1 MHEQMVP
8 CMRPQDDNRRSN
20 SENLGSANENL
31 FSSLL
36 KKLTEAEL
44 VRFSMRQHI
53 CLGRYMLLPI
63 RLSAREVDHGKTVE
77 VRIMKFSP
85 YCSPILLVF
94 VGKFHPQIL
103 RVPPS
108 GGVKQ
113 GRGG

>member
-53 CLGRYMLLPI
+53 CLGRYMLFCPSVCLSERWI
-63 RLSAREVDHGKTVE
+63 MEKRLKLG
-77 VRIMKFSP
+77 
-85 YCSPILLVF
+85 L
-94 VGKFHPQIL
+94 
-103 RVPPS
+103 
-108 GGVKQ
+108 
-113 GRGG
+113 